1 MNAALLFTQQPMQ
14 HLVLVSNQT
23 IAGENGCCK
32 YKTMC
37 NFDVNFC
44 IQKANQP
51 NEDVAVE
58 FEEKCKL
65 FNEDEKEADDYS
77 TQEQVPSGRMRSR
90 NVIISGSLDCNEF
103 KTVTVGKAKEH
114 TVMVKDSELE
124 EMREAF
130 ICFDK
135 NGDGFI
141 SAAELRHVMLNLG
154 EKLTDKDIDEMIRDA
169 DTDGDG
175 QVSYDGM

>member
-1 MNAALLFTQQPMQ
+1 M
-14 HLVLVSNQT
+14 V
-23 IAGENGCCK
+23 
-32 YKTMC
+32 
-37 NFDVNFC
+37 
-44 IQKANQP
+44 
-51 NEDVAVE
+51 
-58 FEEKCKL
+58 
-65 FNEDEKEADDYS
+65 
-77 TQEQVPSGRMRSR
+77 
-90 NVIISGSLDCNEF
+90 ISGSLDCNEF